1 MNAIN
6 TTALYNPWTMCSL
19 SKICPNM
26 PCSKKKKKKETT
38 DKTNNTSRGQQFSP
52 NITDRFLLLNLK
64 I

>member
-26 PCSKKKKKKETT
+26 PCSKKKKETT

-52 NITDRFLLLNLK
+52 NITDRFPLLIPK